1 MLLKTFKQLFYK
13 PKIKN
18 SAWDA
23 SGSGRRVMYWQGE
36 TGSINNLLSQSLEH
50 LRSRSRDMVRK
61 NPYAANIIDT
71 IVSNSIG
78 TGIKPQSKAKDAEFR
93 KKVQELW
100 LRWTDEPTGPE
111 PAMIMFFIFTSY
123 EPPNARLTI
132 I

>member
-1 MLLKTFKQLFYK
+1 MHFQ
-13 PKIKN
+13 P
-18 SAWDA
+18 
-23 SGSGRRVMYWQGE
+23 E
-36 TGSINNLLSQSLEH
+36 PGSINSLLSQSLEH

-61 NPYAANIIDT
+61 NSYAANIIDT
-71 IVSNSIG
+71 IVSNCVG
-78 TGIKPQSKAKDAEFR
+78 TGIKPQSKAKDGEFR
-93 KKVQELW
+93 KKIQELW